1 MRQRVAAGQ
10 AQHAGRGAVARGDAG
25 AGRRRRQRIAGQEP
39 AGDRYR
45 RRREVLIIDV
55 ADRRACDNVVGGPS
69 AAYEADA
76 ATLLSA
82 GALSTA
88 VILTVVVCVALLS
101 VPSLTT
107 HEIVRLRSA
116 PKLVGFWLLDE

>member
-1 MRQRVAAGQ
+1 MSLTVAAG
-10 AQHAGRGAVARGDAG
+10 DK
-25 AGRRRRQRIAGQEP
+25 
-39 AGDRYR
+39 
-45 RRREVLIIDV
+45 
-55 ADRRACDNVVGGPS
+55 VVGEPS

-76 ATLLSA
+76 ATLLSV

-107 HEIVRLRSA
+107 HETVRLASA
-116 PKLVGFWLLDE
+116 PKCRILAARCIADAVEHLLVMSQCVATGQAQHAG